1 LLSCVCNS
9 LHVSNTKVLQA
20 LFAYAKAVGTATL
33 QDLEQTFRGEK
44 FNTHLIAKEQEVA
57 VNWTLVNFQG
67 KTDQKYTVSLQWSS
81 EPRRAAFAVGWPSS
95 PEENINRLG
104 EAGFPMDSFV
114 TVCRNC
120 DEVGHTAAKC
130 EQEKREPEVKVEQCV
145 NCDEVG
151 HRARDCKQPVK
162 KCGGGCRNCGE
173 DGHMSK
179 ECPEPVNMDNVECK
193 NCNQMGHFSRDCPD
207 REPDV
212 CRNCGEEGH
221 RAKECEKERVV
232 TCRNCDKEGHIS
244 KECPEPRNMAKVQCR
259 NCDEF
264 GHTGRDCPKPTDWS
278 RVECSNC
285 HEKGHTYKR
294 CTQPPAEEEAGDGGW

>member
-179 ECPEPVNMDNVECK
+179 DCPEPVNMD
-193 NCNQMGHFSRDCPD
+193 NQMGHFSRDCPD